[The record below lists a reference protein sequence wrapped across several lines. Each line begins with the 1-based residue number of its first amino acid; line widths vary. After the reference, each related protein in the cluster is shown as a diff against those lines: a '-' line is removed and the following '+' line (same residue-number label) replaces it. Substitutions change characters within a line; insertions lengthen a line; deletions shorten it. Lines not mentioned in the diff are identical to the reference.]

1 MPKYNQTNK
10 KVELALLYEDL
21 CKLEKEGK
29 IHINP
34 DLQVQLQSESSKSRH
49 HRNSSHLLPP
59 HLRDAAKQLRENEN
73 IIVRKAD
80 KSSCFVILD
89 KDIYLQKCSDLLKGR
104 TKFKR
109 ISRNLVDN
117 LKKKLN
123 KLIYVVNAE
132 TGPKF
137 AKVIGDFQPGYF
149 YGNVE
154 IHKEGN
160 PLRPIISQ
168 IPTPSYHVAKR
179 LHDIISPYIP
189 RTYSLRSTE
198 EFVDILRVNKT
209 DGILASLDAQN
220 LFTEIPKFHSGA
232 QKETYTFSKTA

>member
-10 KVELALLYEDL
+10 KVELAILYEDL

-34 DLQVQLQSESSKSRH
+34 DLQVQLQNESTKSRH

-59 HLRDAAKQLRENEN
+59 RLREAAKQLRENEN

-89 KDIYLQKCSDLLKGR
+89 KDIYLQKCSDILKDR

-109 ISRNLVDN
+109 ISGNPVEN

-123 KLIYVVNAE
+123 KLISVVNAE
-132 TGPKF
+132 TGGIKF
-137 AKVIGDFQPGYF
+137 AKVIGVFQP
-149 YGNVE
+149 YGNVKT
-154 IHKEGN
+154 HKEEN

-168 IPTPSYHVAKR
+168 IPTPSYHVDKR

-189 RTYSLRSTE
+189 RTYFLRSTE
-198 EFVDILRVNKT
+198 EFIDILRVNKT

-232 QKETYTFSKTA
+232 QKENYTFSKTA